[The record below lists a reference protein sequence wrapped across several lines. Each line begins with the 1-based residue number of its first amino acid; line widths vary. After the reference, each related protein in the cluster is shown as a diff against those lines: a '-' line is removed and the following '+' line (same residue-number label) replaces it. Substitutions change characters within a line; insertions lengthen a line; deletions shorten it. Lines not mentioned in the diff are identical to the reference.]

1 MPRFNLVVESPVS
14 KSVRKKQLEGI
25 FELPPQENIRHE
37 WDVDIPFEE
46 KEWSV
51 GLIVGPSGSGKTQIA
66 RRLFGDLFDKQINF
80 NSISVIDD
88 FKQGLSI
95 SEIAAV
101 CQAVGFNT
109 IPSWL
114 KPYHVLSNGEKFRVE
129 LAKRLIESDEIIIFD
144 EFTSVVDR
152 QVAKIASHAVQKY
165 IRKNKKQFV
174 AVSCHYDV
182 IEWLQ
187 PDWIYDTSLNSFQW
201 RLLRRRPEIECT
213 FSPVA
218 HSAWSM
224 FAPFHYMSRDLIKS
238 ARCYGLWIG
247 DQIVAFAGLV
257 HRPMSRGQGKG
268 HSLIYGISRL
278 VTLPDYQGLGLSF
291 VLADYIGAIF
301 KAVNKRLRTYPA
313 HPALIRSFDRSP
325 KWALIKKPAMSTT
338 NRTGN
343 LCGIVGGRPCAVFE
357 YAGPAATMEE
367 AEQIFSY
374 WAKR

>member
-37 WDVDIPFEE
+37 WDVDIPYEE
-46 KEWSV
+46 KEWGV
-51 GLIVGPSGSGKTQIA
+51 GLIVGPSGSGKTQISKK
-66 RRLFGDLFDKQINF
+66 LFGKLFEKEIIF
-80 NSISVIDD
+80 KEKSVIDD
-88 FKQGLSI
+88 FRQGLSI
-95 SEIAAV
+95 SDIAAV

-129 LAKRLIESDEIIIFD
+129 LAKRLIESNEMIIFD

-174 AVSCHYDV
+174 AISCHYDV
-182 IEWLQ
+182 IDWLQ
-187 PDWIYDTSLNSFQW
+187 PDWIYDTAHHTFQW
-201 RLLRRRPEIECT
+201 RYLQQRPKIECV

-218 HSAWSM
+218 HSAWEM
-224 FAPFHYMSRDLIKS
+224 FAPYHYMSRDLIKS
-238 ARCYGLWIG
+238 ARCYGLFINN
-247 DQIVAFAGLV
+247 QIVSFAGLV
-257 HRPMSRGQGKG
+257 HRPMSRGAGKG
-268 HSLIYGISRL
+268 HSLIFGVSRL

-291 VLADYIGAIF
+291 VLVDYLASIY

-313 HPALIRSFDRSP
+313 HPALIRSFDRSA
-325 KWALIKKPAMSTT
+325 KWAIIKKPAMSTT
-338 NRTGN
+338 SRTGT
-343 LCGIVGGRPCAVFE
+343 LVGIVGGRPCAVFE
-357 YAGPAATMEE
+357 YAGEAATKEE
-367 AEQIFSY
+367 AELIFSY
-374 WAKR
+374 FNKG